1 MTGTQNALTLP
12 HTSVAGGARLFWHS
26 WEAAGLPKAVVVIV
40 HGYAEHC
47 RRYDHVAAH
56 LNACGYAVF
65 ALDHW
70 GHGQS
75 DGTPGFVPA
84 FSAYTDGVTA
94 LLQEVDRAYPDVP
107 KVLLGHSLGGL
118 IAARYLLDH
127 QANFVAAVL
136 SGPAIKAADEPSA
149 IMMTIAKIASKLA
162 PKMGVVKLDANGVS
176 RDPQVVAN
184 YLADPLVYKGPIG
197 ARLAMEMF
205 TAMHAVQANAAKITL
220 PLLVLHGE
228 DDSLTAVEGSR
239 FLNDHVGSADKK
251 LVLYPGLYHEIF
263 NEPEQ
268 AAVLK
273 DMTDWLDSRIP
284 Q

>member
-1 MTGTQNALTLP
+1 MTATSNSLTLP
-12 HTSVAGGARLFWHS
+12 PQSVAAGAKLFWHR
-26 WEAAGLPKAVVVIV
+26 WKATRAAKAVVVIV

-56 LNACGYAVF
+56 LNACGYVVF

-75 DGTPGFVPA
+75 VGTPGFVPA

-94 LLQEVDRAYPDVP
+94 LLQEVDRAFPDLP

-127 QANFVAAVL
+127 QDKFVAAVL
-136 SGPAIKAADEPSA
+136 SGPAIKAAEEPSA

-239 FLNDHVGSADKK
+239 FLNDHVGSVDKK
-251 LVLYPGLYHEIF
+251 LMLYPGLYHEIF

-273 DMTDWLDSRIP
+273 DMTDWLDSRIT